1 MLEYVEAQN
10 AIADCFYFGQGVPRN
25 YRKAVYWY
33 RQATKQNHPYATE
46 SLANCY
52 YRGEGVVQNFE
63 EAMKYFEKAAQMDS
77 IWALYYLGECYYYG
91 RGVAKD
97 EAKAVSYYQK
107 RLRLAIRLQHLHL
120 VIVLHMVKESRKILK
135 KL

>member
-1 MLEYVEAQN
+1 MTNVKNEIAKALHAKIEEFAPGAAPAAEELAAMLEYVEAQN

-77 IWALYYLGECYYYG
+77 IWHY
-91 RGVAKD
+91 
-97 EAKAVSYYQK
+97 
-107 RLRLAIRLQHLHL
+107 I
-120 VIVLHMVKESRKILK
+120 I
-135 KL
+135 